1 MIKLIIL
8 SLFSGLSFL
17 YLYWRRLKVDYI
29 TSQIFTSGFYIILT
43 AGVIGFITSYYQSA
57 WWFWTGFLGAVSGLS
72 VGILRFKMR
81 ILETVEAAS
90 VAFLPAASFIFL
102 FSFIKSPDATSALG
116 VVVPLLLLALF
127 FILDKKYKGF
137 IWYKSG
143 RIGFAGL
150 SVLGL
155 FFLTRSVVAI
165 VFNDVISFV
174 GSADSLISGI
184 LSFISFLAIYNL
196 AQEKT

>member
-8 SLFSGLSFL
+8 SLLSGLSFL

-29 TSQIFTSGFYIILT
+29 SSQIFTSGFYIILS
-43 AGVIGFITSYYQSA
+43 AGLIGFITSHYESG
-57 WWFWTGFLGAVSGLS
+57 WWFWTGFLGAVVGLS

-81 ILETVEAAS
+81 ILEAVEAAS
-90 VAFLPAASFIFL
+90 VAFLPVVSFIFL
-102 FSFIKSPDATSALG
+102 SGFVKTPGVFLAFG
-116 VVVPLLLLALF
+116 VVIPLLLLALF

-155 FFLTRSVVAI
+155 FFLIRSVVAI
-165 VFNDVISFV
+165 VFSDMISFV